1 MTAEE
6 ALAATPTGLE
16 NMDLETLRF
25 IWRTRYGPPPTL
37 RSPEILRLMLAW
49 RIQAGAHGGLGV
61 DTRRAMRRPSAAS
74 AGVVLGAGSLL
85 VREWKGQRHEVTV
98 AGEGCFLYAGER
110 YRSLS
115 HVARRITGS
124 RWNGPRFF
132 GLRRK
137 DAKG

>member
-6 ALAATPTGLE
+6 ALGTAPAALE
-16 NMDLETLRF
+16 NMDLQTLRF
-25 IWRTRYGPPPTL
+25 IWRTRYGSAPTM

-49 RIQAGAHGGLGV
+49 RIQAGAHGGV
-61 DTRRAMRRPSAAS
+61 SVESRRAMRRR
-74 AGVVLGAGSLL
+74 AGVPAGVALGPGSLL
-85 VREWKGQRHEVTV
+85 VREWKGQRHQVV
-98 AGEGCFLYAGER
+98 AEGEGCFLYDGER

-137 DAKG
+137 DAAG

>member
-6 ALAATPTGLE
+6 ALTAAPAALDD
-16 NMDLETLRF
+16 MDLETLRF
-25 IWRTRYGPPPTL
+25 IWRTRFGPAPKL

-49 RIQAGAHGGLGV
+49 RMQAGAQGGLGV

-74 AGVVLGAGSLL
+74 TGGELGTGSML
-85 VREWKGQRHEVTV
+85 VREWKGRRHEVT
-98 AGEGCFLYAGER
+98 AMGEGAFLYGGER

-115 HVARRITGS
+115 QVARRITGS

-132 GLRRK
+132 GLRRER
-137 DAKG
+137 GEG